1 VLQLTAL
8 LVGNGATCIPLTLDS
23 STVPLREITHIISTT
38 TDFPAYEGA
47 CDAFIPVVKPEWVDV
62 SVSRRR
68 LAQVRPYNPDPRL
81 FFSGVVITCA
91 DIPEGDKD
99 AIMGGV
105 VAMGGQYVIGVT
117 KLVTHIVA
125 LTEENDMCR
134 QASKK
139 GIKAKVVLPH
149 WYEPIIPRCLSLLL
163 TAS

>member
-1 VLQLTAL
+1 MSQLSAL
-8 LVGNGATCIPLTLDS
+8 LVDNGATHIPLPLDS
-23 STVPLREITHIISTT
+23 SPAPLEEITHIISST

-47 CDAFIPVVKPEWVDV
+47 CDAFVPVVKPEWVDV
-62 SVSRRR
+62 SLSRRR

-99 AIMGGV
+99 AITAGV
-105 VAMGGQYVIGVT
+105 VAMGGQYASGIT

-125 LTEENDMCR
+125 LTEENDTCR
-134 QASKK
+134 QATSR

-149 WYEPIIPRCLSLLL
+149 WYGLIVP
-163 TAS
+163 